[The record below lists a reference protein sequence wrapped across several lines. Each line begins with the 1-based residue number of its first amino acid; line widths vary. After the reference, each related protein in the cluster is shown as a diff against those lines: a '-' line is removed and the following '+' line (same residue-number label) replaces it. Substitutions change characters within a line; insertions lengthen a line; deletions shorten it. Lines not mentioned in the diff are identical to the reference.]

1 MGNGHV
7 IGDRVVGPG
16 ERATVQLP
24 VTVGLNG
31 AQLNIAVHV
40 VEGTEPGPTVCLLS
54 TLHGGEW
61 FSVAALRR
69 LVEQVRADELRG
81 TLLIVPV
88 ANPPALARQSRN
100 TPGESDSPDMN
111 RIFPGPLTWTSDQLV
126 STITRSVV
134 DRSDC
139 VLDFHMGPWGSAFQD
154 ILVGND
160 FPGDVSDT
168 SERLALAFGSPI
180 IRRADVVKG
189 FPGPR
194 SSIGYA
200 GGVRGVPALG
210 VEVGGAGFGPALE
223 ERWLQLTVDGCLAVF
238 GALGMVDHAPD
249 PRPARQL
256 VYRRSHRVN
265 PLTGGILRSRYG
277 GSALGTEV
285 AADTLLGEI
294 QSPYTGDVIE
304 ELRAPA
310 DGLLFYVG
318 RDYPIHPGGWA
329 FGVADLHD
337 GARWVDVQS
346 SREVN

>member
-1 MGNGHV
+1 LGHSFV
-7 IGDRVVGPG
+7 IGDRSVNAG
-16 ERATVQLP
+16 ERALIDLP

-31 AQLNIAVHV
+31 SQLSIAVHV
-40 VEGTEPGPTVCLLS
+40 VQGVEPGPTVCLLS

-69 LVEQVRADELRG
+69 LAASVQPDALRG

-126 STITRSVV
+126 AAIAASVV

-139 VLDFHMGPWGSAFQD
+139 LLDFHMGPWGSAFQD
-154 ILVGND
+154 ILIGND
-160 FPGDVSDT
+160 FPDGVAQEA
-168 SERLALAFGSPI
+168 ERLALAFGSPI
-180 IRRADVVKG
+180 IRRANVVTG
-189 FPGPR
+189 FPGPK

-210 VEVGGAGFGPALE
+210 VEVGGAGFGPTLE
-223 ERWLQLTVDGCLAVF
+223 ERWLKSTVDGCLAVF
-238 GALGMVDHAPD
+238 GALGMIDHAPD

-265 PLTGGILRSRYG
+265 PSVGGILRSRFA
-277 GSALGTEV
+277 GSALAAEV
-285 AADTLLGEI
+285 AAGTVLGEV
-294 QSPYTGDVIE
+294 QSPYTGEVIE
-304 ELRAPA
+304 ELRAPV
-310 DGLLFYVG
+310 DGLLFYVA
-318 RDYPIHPGGWA
+318 RDHPIHPGGWA
-329 FGVADLHD
+329 FGVAALDD
-337 GARWVDVQS
+337 SARWVNGASASGVQ
-346 SREVN
+346 